1 MKVAELVATVE
12 ERLAP
17 VDVLPSIASRVYR
30 VVAGRATG
38 IEHAVK
44 GEEIVVDE
52 WRREHVG
59 EAAEFV
65 LHEGD
70 DRATVQRLQI
80 ESLRERPIHQ
90 GVVEEGITKV
100 GYPNGGICILRCEEA
115 GLERSEG

>member
-1 MKVAELVATVE
+1 MKVVELVATVE

-17 VDVLPSIASRVYR
+17 VDVLPGIAPCEAHI
-30 VVAGRATG
+30 AGRATG
-38 IEHAVK
+38 VEVAVK

-65 LHEGD
+65 LHEGN
-70 DRATVQRLQI
+70 DRATMRRLQI

-100 GYPNGGICILRCEEA
+100 GYPE
-115 GLERSEG
+115 